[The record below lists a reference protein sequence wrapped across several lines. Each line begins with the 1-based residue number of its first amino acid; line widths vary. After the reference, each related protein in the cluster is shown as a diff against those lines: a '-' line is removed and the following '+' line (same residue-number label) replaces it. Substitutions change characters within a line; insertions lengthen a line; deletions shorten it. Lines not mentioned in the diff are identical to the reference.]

1 MKKIIIVLTAILAVS
16 LVSCNEEKKKD
27 TKPTQMQQVMAIHD
41 QVMPKM
47 NTINGL
53 IKKLEAKS
61 DSTETGVK
69 YEKAKE
75 ALQASNKTMMDW
87 MKGFG
92 DRFNSDEI
100 MKGKALTDEKK
111 EWLNEEEEKVKS
123 LRDQINSSIKNAE
136 TLLESN

>member
-1 MKKIIIVLTAILAVS
+1 MKKIKIITIFILIAS
-16 LVSCNEEKKKD
+16 FISCKQEKKED
-27 TKPTQMQQVMAIHD
+27 TKPTQMENVMAIHD
-41 QVMPKM
+41 EVMPKM
-47 NTINGL
+47 SAINSL
-53 IKKLEAKS
+53 IKKLDIKV
-61 DSTETGVK
+61 DSTDTGLK
-69 YEKAKE
+69 YEKSKKD
-75 ALQASNKTMMDW
+75 LQASNKTMMDW

-111 EWLNEEEEKVKS
+111 KWLDEEEEKIKS